1 VRHTASFGVVV
12 ALLTLA
18 AAGCHGADP
27 TRPTGA
33 ASPQPAPVPQPPP
46 PQSSALRGNV
56 TDTAFRPL
64 RGARVAVVDGPQ
76 AGTSTTTDTN
86 GLFSLS
92 GTFDSSTR
100 FSAEMEGYI
109 AVTRTWTQCATCSI
123 PWLSF
128 ALELPTPPVAVAGE
142 YTVTFIADNACTDV
156 PPEWRSRTYPAT
168 MAPYPQSS
176 GRPADTTFELTLNEG
191 TFLSGLNTILVG
203 VAGDAITMW
212 FGGDGPYV
220 VEEVAPNTYL
230 AFDGAIEVVATAPVR
245 SITASFTGW
254 FDYCALSAP
263 MGQYYNCPAGRALA
277 RSECQSSNHQLIVT
291 RR

>member
-1 VRHTASFGVVV
+1 MRHTASFGLVV

-142 YTVTFIADNACTDV
+142 YTVTFIADNACTGV
-156 PPEWRSRTYPAT
+156 PAEWRSRTYPAT

-220 VEEVAPNTYL
+220 VEEAAPHTYL

-245 SITASFTGW
+245 SITASFNGW
-254 FDYCALSAP
+254 FDYCALSGP
-263 MGQYYNCPAGRALA
+263 MGQYYNCPVGSALA

>member
-1 VRHTASFGVVV
+1 VRHTASSGLVGVLF
-12 ALLTLA
+12 ALA
-18 AAGCHGADP
+18 AAGCHGEDS
-27 TRPTGA
+27 TRPTLA
-33 ASPQPAPVPQPPP
+33 PSPQTAPVPQPAPP
-46 PQSSALRGNV
+46 PVIRGQV
-56 TDTAFRPL
+56 ADSAFRPL
-64 RGARVAVVDGPQ
+64 RGARVAAVDGPS

-86 GLFSLS
+86 GLFSLA

-109 AVTRTWTQCATCSI
+109 TATGTWTQCATCAI
-123 PWLSF
+123 PWLGF
-128 ALELPTPPVAVAGE
+128 TLALPTPPVAVAGE

-156 PPEWRSRTYPAT
+156 PAEWRSRTYPAT

-176 GRPADTTFELTLNEG
+176 GRPVDTAFELTLNEG
-191 TFLSGLNTILVG
+191 TFLGGLDTIYVG
-203 VAGDAITMW
+203 VAGDAIAMW
-212 FGGDGPYV
+212 FGGEGPYV

-230 AFDGAIEVVATAPVR
+230 GFDGAIEVVATAPVR

-254 FDYCALSAP
+254 VDYCALSAP
-263 MGQYYNCPAGRALA
+263 MGQYYNCPAERALA